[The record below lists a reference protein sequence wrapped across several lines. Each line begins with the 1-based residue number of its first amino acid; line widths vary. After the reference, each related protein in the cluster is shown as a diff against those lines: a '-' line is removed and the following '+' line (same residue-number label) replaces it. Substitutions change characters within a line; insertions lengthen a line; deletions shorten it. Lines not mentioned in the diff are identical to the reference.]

1 MTVPRPYEPLDPI
14 EPRLVTKTS
23 LPKPKAAIALLLIL
37 WFENDKPG
45 EFTYGC
51 ASGVTSEGGIFSDGL
66 VEDIHNYAARH
77 NIDLDRDEIKT
88 CLKGNP
94 LLESQMESLSS
105 ACELVWRLGS
115 LSFVDGAL
123 SKTAERKD
131 GLRYQK
137 TIRFSSN
144 LDLVG
149 ILEETNP
156 DAFAHVLMSWLT
168 SGQIAT
174 EVDVEDGL
182 VRMLAVFSEPALYKS
197 SKGERG
203 TVFDIR
209 GIYDTLLGDRGDLG
223 VDVVDEGEEPQGTTR
238 ILKAAMNEKLF
249 PALAIHKNTVAIAD
263 GVDKEGLEA
272 YASRVRVSAQIANV
286 KLEGGVQE
294 ASGSRLAVART
305 DETHSLFPKV
315 QVNEP
320 RNLIFFGA
328 PGTGKSYQ
336 LNQLANSFGKENVSR
351 VTFYPDY
358 TYSQF
363 VGSLKPVT
371 RYQYVPNDKKSVKE
385 HNSELTNGESCAPQT
400 ETGERMEAYIS
411 YEFVP
416 GPFLDVYIKAV
427 QNPDDYYLL
436 VVEEINRANP
446 AAVFGDVFQLLDR
459 DSNGRSVYEVAV
471 PRDMRSYFETF
482 LPEYA
487 TTAHI
492 SDPEEL
498 LSEHDRLTREMARL
512 SLPPNMYI
520 WATMNSAD
528 QGVFPMDTAFK
539 RRWDFRYMGI
549 NEGEDA
555 VIDGT
560 PLNKIVVPCGGRN
573 VVWNDLRRA
582 INDFMASDSLKIN
595 EDKLLGP
602 FFIAPA
608 ALTPKRFDNT
618 FKDKVLLYLYEDAG
632 KTKRL
637 KMFKKG
643 LNTYSKVCEAFDEMG
658 EGIFGEGFDGSAL
671 VDVAADA
678 DDSPAEE

>member
-1 MTVPRPYEPLDPI
+1 MIGYMQLLKDI
-14 EPRLVTKTS
+14 ES
-23 LPKPKAAIALLLIL
+23 
-37 WFENDKPG
+37 
-45 EFTYGC
+45 
-51 ASGVTSEGGIFSDGL
+51 
-66 VEDIHNYAARH
+66 
-77 NIDLDRDEIKT
+77 
-88 CLKGNP
+88 LKGKRLKSIKSGADLVVDDVDYDNENVTVHVADDPTRRNSRSFREFEAIWKRMADACLTDNP
-94 LLESQMESLSS
+94 WVSVDEALGGSGSRRNQPETIVANLPYVVWSRPNNRKCIAYVGRSVHAPAENKEADDSDLLALRGIREEEYSSSLSS
-105 ACELVWRLGS
+105 K
-115 LSFVDGAL
+115 F
-123 SKTAERKD
+123 
-131 GLRYQK
+131 
-137 TIRFSSN
+137 
-144 LDLVG
+144 
-149 ILEETNP
+149 
-156 DAFAHVLMSWLT
+156 
-168 SGQIAT
+168 
-174 EVDVEDGL
+174 
-182 VRMLAVFSEPALYKS
+182 
-197 SKGERG
+197 
-203 TVFDIR
+203 
-209 GIYDTLLGDRGDLG
+209 
-223 VDVVDEGEEPQGTTR
+223 
-238 ILKAAMNEKLF
+238 
-249 PALAIHKNTVAIAD
+249 
-263 GVDKEGLEA
+263 
-272 YASRVRVSAQIANV
+272 
-286 KLEGGVQE
+286 
-294 ASGSRLAVART
+294 
-305 DETHSLFPKV
+305 
-315 QVNEP
+315 
-320 RNLIFFGA
+320 RNWIFFGA

-336 LNQLANSFGKENVSR
+336 LKKLAEDSFIKENISR

-363 VGSLKPVT
+363 VGSFKPVT
-371 RYQYVPNDKKSVKE
+371 RYQYVPNDQKSDKE
-385 HNSELTNGESCAPQT
+385 RSFRPTNDESCAPQT
-400 ETGERMEAYIS
+400 EAGEHMEAYIS

-427 QNPDDYYLL
+427 QNPNENFLL

-459 DSNGRSVYEVAV
+459 DPNGRSEYEVAV

-492 SDPEEL
+492 SNPAKL
-498 LSEHDRLTREMARL
+498 LSERKRLTRETARL

-549 NEGEDA
+549 NEGEDT

-560 PLNKIVVPCGGRN
+560 PLNKIAVPCGGRN
-573 VVWNDLRRA
+573 VVWNDLRCA

-608 ALTPKRFDNT
+608 ALTPKRFANT

-632 KTKRL
+632 KTKRS

-658 EGIFGEGFDGSAL
+658 EGIFGEGFDDSAL